1 MSNSKDGIFCSF
13 CSDNPAIRTVQSTVV
28 VEAGQRADL
37 EVYVST
43 NNGRS
48 ATIAW
53 HKSNQIATSNLFHS
67 STRLT
72 FENVRLSDAGVY
84 SITVSI
90 LGTGFIVL
98 TDEAFITL
106 TVYGECLIINTT
118 NTCKYYKY
126 QLNNSRTQDIFQT
139 KTLIDNICTKNVWM
153 KL

>member
-1 MSNSKDGIFCSF
+1 M
-13 CSDNPAIRTVQSTVV
+13 
-28 VEAGQRADL
+28 EAGQRADL

-48 ATIAW
+48 TTITW
-53 HKSNQIATSNLFHS
+53 RKGEQMVTSNLFHG

-72 FENVRLSDAGVY
+72 FENVQLSDAGLY

-90 LGTGFIVL
+90 LATGFIVL

-118 NTCKYYKY
+118 LKY
-126 QLNNSRTQDIFQT
+126 
-139 KTLIDNICTKNVWM
+139 M
-153 KL
+153 